1 MKTQPK
7 IKIIPRKKAS
17 KKTGSAKKQVSLS
30 RIKLPV
36 VKHLKLV
43 EHKHT
48 GKLISRKNTS
58 HLSLM
63 LILILLGFFLCVN
76 SALVRANG
84 GSVSIGMVVNGPAPT
99 VGAVITKPAEGSIF
113 KDQNTIEVS
122 GTCVANTFVVVKDN
136 DLLAGSANCTEAGI
150 FILQIQLLTGKNE
163 LSALNYDNINQS
175 GPITGS
181 VTIEATQTI
190 ADKTEVVVPVLPSNP
205 SIISGLVP
213 NASVG
218 VDAKIG
224 KVVDKVID
232 KAIDKAIDQDI
243 SSCDSYQ
250 AGSVAIGGE
259 PHISIVC
266 VPRLFLPKIQQ
277 TMGILVWGGTPPYAV
292 NIAWG
297 DSIDDTLIS
306 IPEAGY
312 RTEKFVY
319 ASAGSHKI
327 SLKLKDKNYKQALVQ
342 TAVQVSGVVAPVS
355 EPVDIP
361 SIINSMSTMS
371 AVEVSVP
378 FYLLAVAI
386 TLGFW
391 CGDIFERVLGSPNLK
406 NKSRKMA

>member
-1 MKTQPK
+1 MKK
-7 IKIIPRKKAS
+7 IQKKKAKTKNRKKS
-17 KKTGSAKKQVSLS
+17 ISDTKRGPSSFF
-30 RIKLPV
+30 KLIWSER
-36 VKHLKLV
+36 LKLV
-43 EHKHT
+43 EYRHSF
-48 GKLISRKNTS
+48 KLISHKHTS

-76 SALVRANG
+76 SALVRANS

-122 GTCVANTFVVVKDN
+122 GTCVANSFVVVKDN
-136 DLLAGSANCTEAGI
+136 NLLAGSANCTEAGI
-150 FILQIQLLTGKNE
+150 FILQIQLQDGNNV
-163 LSALNYDNINQS
+163 LSALNYDNLNQS

-181 VTIEATQTI
+181 VTVGVLQTV
-190 ADKTEVVVPVLPSNP
+190 AEKPEVAVPVLPSNP

-213 NASVG
+213 SASTG
-218 VDAKIG
+218 LDAKIG
-224 KVVDKVID
+224 KVADKVTD
-232 KAIDKAIDQDI
+232 KAVDQNI

-250 AGSVAIGGE
+250 AGSVTTGGE

-297 DSIDDTLIS
+297 DSTDDTLIS

-342 TAVQVSGVVAPVS
+342 TAVQVSGVAAPVS
-355 EPVDIP
+355 ETVDIP
-361 SIINSMSTMS
+361 SIINSMSSMS

-378 FYLLAVAI
+378 FYLLAVAV

-391 CGDIFERVLGSPNLK
+391 CGDIFERILGSPNLK
-406 NKSRKMA
+406 NKSKKIA

>member
-7 IKIIPRKKAS
+7 AKIIPRKKAS
-17 KKTGSAKKQVSLS
+17 KKTGSSKRQVSLS
-30 RIKLPV
+30 RIKLPAA
-36 VKHLKLV
+36 KHLKLV

-48 GKLISRKNTS
+48 GKLISHKHTS

-76 SALVRANG
+76 STLARANG

-99 VGAVITKPAEGSIF
+99 IGAVITKPIEGF
-113 KDQNTIEVS
+113 VLKDQNETEVS

-136 DLLAGSANCTEAGI
+136 GLLTGSTNCTEAGI
-150 FILQIQLLTGKNE
+150 FILQIQLLTGKNV
-163 LSALNYDNINQS
+163 LSALNYDNINQP
-175 GPITGS
+175 GPITS
-181 VTIEATQTI
+181 PVTIEVVQTV
-190 ADKTEVVVPVLPSNP
+190 ADKLEVVVPVLPSNP
-205 SIISGLVP
+205 SIISGLVS
-213 NASVG
+213 NANVG
-218 VDAKIG
+218 VDAPIG
-224 KVVDKVID
+224 KTTDKVTD
-232 KAIDKAIDQDI
+232 KVVTQDI

-250 AGSVAIGGE
+250 ADSVATGGE
-259 PHISIVC
+259 PHVSIVC

-297 DSIDDTLIS
+297 DSTDDTLIS

-342 TAVQVSGVVAPVS
+342 TAVQVSGVVTPVS
-355 EPVDIP
+355 ETVDIP
-361 SIINSMSTMS
+361 SIVNSMSTMS

-391 CGDIFERVLGSPNLK
+391 CGDIFERVLGTPKLK